1 MHDTISTTEIKSSHP
16 CPICG
21 ARLKIG
27 FPVAYGKYTHFAWE
41 CGREVD
47 DGPGRPCPHD
57 DASGTASVTY
67 EDANGAL
74 CSATILESERDVFLD
89 ANDHR
94 RKVAAA
100 NAAAAGVV
108 AKAPNELAEIEKVR
122 EGINR
127 YMGPE
132 IETEIKELL
141 KISEGV
147 TVAGHADGP
156 KAGREAVHTI
166 LMRFIKFR
174 TQRIE
179 QAYKSYSSP
188 LKALGDLLLDRKKS
202 LTQALDAR
210 EKELRADRDAW
221 DEAEAKRIADEKA
234 ERQRQKAQELQ
245 DRLAAATEAGFVPDV
260 AKAQTLKDP
269 EWKAYFE
276 AEAQRVAENRRLLA
290 LVKELGDLGDT
301 CTMEEARELTAEQA
315 EQRLSAARTAK
326 AENDEAE
333 RVRIQKE
340 NDERERLAAEQ
351 RARAQMIET
360 RTNETL
366 RAGITPFWETLDGL
380 ADMSDDE
387 FRGKLAEAIEAK
399 ALADQEAEARAR
411 ELEERTERLR
421 CRTELAVAVG
431 WSISAE
437 WLADASEADFWAQLE
452 TATAAKE
459 QRDRDALE
467 LERLREE
474 NRQREAREKREKEE
488 RETEEQRQRD
498 EETRRQ
504 REQKETEQRER
515 EKPDREK
522 AVQWLRQMEMEALT
536 PPVFAEER
544 IHALLGRR
552 TVDILE
558 AIQSTIR
565 ELEAMA

>member
-57 DASGTASVTY
+57 DASGTISVTY
-67 EDANGAL
+67 EDARGAL
-74 CSATILESERDVFLD
+74 CCATIPESEREVFLD

-94 RKVAAA
+94 RKRA
-100 NAAAAGVV
+100 NAV
-108 AKAPNELAEIEKVR
+108 ASVAPKAPNELAEIEKVR

-221 DEAEAKRIADEKA
+221 DEAEANRIADEKA
-234 ERQRQKAQELQ
+234 ERERQKAQELQ
-245 DRLAAATEAGFVPDV
+245 NRLAAATEAGFVPDV

-276 AEAQRVAENRRLLA
+276 AEAQRVAENRRLLD

-301 CTMEEARELTAEQA
+301 CTMEEARELTTEQA

-326 AENDEAE
+326 AERDEAE

-399 ALADQEAEARAR
+399 ALADQEAEARER

-437 WLADASEADFWAQLE
+437 WLADASEADFRAQLE

-459 QRDRDALE
+459 QRDRDAKE

-474 NRQREAREKREKEE
+474 NRQR
-488 RETEEQRQRD
+488 D

-504 REQKETEQRER
+504 REKAETEQRER

-544 IHALLGRR
+544 IHALLSRK

-565 ELEAMA
+565 ELEAMV